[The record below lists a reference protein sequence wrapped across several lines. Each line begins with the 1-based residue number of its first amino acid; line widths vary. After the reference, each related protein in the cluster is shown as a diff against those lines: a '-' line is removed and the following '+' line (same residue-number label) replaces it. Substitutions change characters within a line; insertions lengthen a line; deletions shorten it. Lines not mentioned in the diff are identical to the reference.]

1 MGAPSFA
8 APSLRLLAAHHDVT
22 SVLTQPDRPAGRG
35 MKPAAPP
42 VKVCARELGLAVD
55 QPASIKTAEAFER
68 LDKQSPDVIAVV
80 GYGRIVPQRII
91 ELPRHGC
98 VNVHSSLLPRYRG
111 AAPIHWALAAG
122 ETTGGVS
129 TMLIAEK
136 LDAGDILLQRATP
149 IGPDETAS
157 ELGARLAPMG
167 AELLLE
173 TLDAL
178 EAGSL
183 RPVPQDHEKATYAP
197 VLKREDGRV
206 DWRQSARQIY
216 NRLRGFDPW
225 PGIFS
230 TFRGKRLRIHAA
242 RPSAAGG
249 LAPGET
255 AFAAGSLFAGCG
267 AGRLELL
274 EVQIEGKKRIAAA
287 DFARG
292 YRLGGQEILGS

>member
-8 APSLRLLAAHHDVT
+8 APSLRLLAAHHEVT

-42 VKVCARELGLAVD
+42 VKVCALELGLAVD

-68 LDKQSPDVIAVV
+68 LDKQNPDVIAVV

-91 ELPRHGC
+91 DLPRHGC

-111 AAPIHWALAAG
+111 AAPVHWALAAG

-197 VLKREDGRV
+197 ALKREDGRV

-274 EVQIEGKKRIAAA
+274 EVQTEGKKRIAAA